1 MRDKR
6 PVDELSVE
14 ELERILA
21 IKKREERQQK
31 LKRMERSGRILEA
44 KQPPAPASPPTLNFP
59 TATPAT
65 PTPLA
70 QPPAAPPVQQPVV
83 REVSPRFEDE
93 GDVYIPTAAAASAGK
108 SRFWRSFFNQS
119 LLLLEVA
126 AVVGLVFLGYQMLT
140 AINTLQKETASAQA
154 LADEQRMAALPTLI
168 PTPQIRLSEVV
179 LPGGHIFTASGE
191 AQFNYAEIPEA
202 LRGLVASEVL
212 APVISRPQVTRET
225 ALELSIP
232 NLDIETSIVQGTDW
246 EALKLGVGQ
255 LLNNVNPGDPEGN
268 LVLSGHND
276 IYSEI
281 FRYIDQL
288 EVGDEF
294 FVRTQTQ
301 IYTYRVT
308 GSDIV
313 DPSDISVLLPRGG
326 AVATLISC
334 YPYRVNDKRYIVF
347 AERVV

>member
-31 LKRMERSGRILEA
+31 LKRMERSGRIVEP
-44 KQPPAPASPPTLNFP
+44 KQPPTSTPTPTLNFP
-59 TATPAT
+59 TAAASV
-65 PTPLA
+65 PTAPPPPLA
-70 QPPAAPPVQQPVV
+70 QAPQPVV
-83 REVSPRFEDE
+83 REVSPRFED
-93 GDVYIPTAAAASAGK
+93 DVERYIPNSEAGK

-119 LLLLEVA
+119 LLLVEVI

-154 LADEQRMAALPTLI
+154 LADEQRRETLPTLI

-179 LPGGHIFTASGE
+179 LPGGHIFTTSGDV
-191 AQFNYAEIPEA
+191 QFNYAEVPEA
-202 LRGLVASEVL
+202 LRDLVASEIL
-212 APVISRPQVTRET
+212 APVITRPQVTRET

-232 NLDIETSIVQGTDW
+232 KLGIEQSIVQGTDW

-255 LLNNVNPGDPEGN
+255 LLNNVNPGDSEGN

-276 IYSEI
+276 IYGEV
-281 FRYIDQL
+281 FRYLDEL

-294 FVRTQTQ
+294 FVRTQSQ
-301 IYTYRVT
+301 IYTYRIVGT
-308 GSDIV
+308 DIV
-313 DPSDISVLLPRGG
+313 DPTDISVLAPRGG

>member
-31 LKRMERSGRILEA
+31 LKRMERSGRIVES
-44 KQPPAPASPPTLNFP
+44 KQPPPASPPPPTLNFP
-59 TATPAT
+59 TATPVA
-65 PTPLA
+65 
-70 QPPAAPPVQQPVV
+70 AAPTAPPPTVQQPVV
-83 REVSPRFEDE
+83 REVSPRFEDDAE
-93 GDVYIPTAAAASAGK
+93 TYNPETMAGK

-119 LLLLEVA
+119 LLLVEVV

-154 LADEQRMAALPTLI
+154 MADEQRRETMPTLI
-168 PTPQIRLSEVV
+168 PTPQIRLSQVV
-179 LPGGHIFTASGE
+179 LPGGHIFTTSGE
-191 AQFNYAEIPEA
+191 VQFNYAEIPEA
-202 LRGLVASEVL
+202 LRGLVATEVL
-212 APVISRPQVTRET
+212 APVISRPQITRET

-232 NLDIETSIVQGTDW
+232 KLGIEQSIVQGTDW

-255 LLNNVNPGDPEGN
+255 LLNNVNPGDVEGN

-276 IYSEI
+276 IYGEV
-281 FRYIDQL
+281 FRYLDQL

-301 IYTYRVT
+301 IHTYRIT
-308 GSDIV
+308 GTDIV
-313 DPSDISVLLPRGG
+313 DPSDISVLSPRGG

-334 YPYRVNDKRYIVF
+334 YPFRVNDKRYIVF